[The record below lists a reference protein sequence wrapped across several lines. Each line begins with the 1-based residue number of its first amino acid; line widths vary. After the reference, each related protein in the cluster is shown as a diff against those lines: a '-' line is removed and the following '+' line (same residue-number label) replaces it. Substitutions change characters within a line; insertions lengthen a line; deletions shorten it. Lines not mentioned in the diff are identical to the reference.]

1 MCRHIITISIILAVE
16 FKTKWRKNKYH
27 SSSRIWKKNEVKGK
41 ITPQC
46 YWILTHWTFLFLEIL
61 RDPSCFQIVQE
72 KKVCLILLCFV
83 HILRLILSLVWLDL
97 VFVLLLNVSLIF
109 SLFNSWIW
117 GFSWPYFIHQSCLF
131 RLLFLCL
138 FPHEIELCT
147 NCFTLALRLILIGGF
162 YPAELFVHCTRLW
175 WIILWVCFNVHIWK
189 MLYPEILNLYFT

>member
-41 ITPQC
+41 RTPQC

-72 KKVCLILLCFV
+72 KNVCLILLCFV

-97 VFVLLLNVSLIF
+97 MFVLLLNVSLIF
-109 SLFNSWIW
+109 SLFNSRIW
-117 GFSWPYFIHQSCLF
+117 GFV
-131 RLLFLCL
+131 FLCL
-138 FPHEIELCT
+138 L
-147 NCFTLALRLILIGGF
+147 
-162 YPAELFVHCTRLW
+162 YPAELFVQLAVLMFVSPWNWT
-175 WIILWVCFNVHIWK
+175 
-189 MLYPEILNLYFT
+189 LY